1 MILWGGSKPW
11 QLWELAGNRGWGV
24 LIEAKYIT
32 IFELLMKELLALEQG
47 VLAED
52 GSVLKASLVVHTS
65 DNLEAMFYTK

>member
-1 MILWGGSKPW
+1 M
-11 QLWELAGNRGWGV
+11 

-32 IFELLMKELLALEQG
+32 IYELLMKELLALEQG